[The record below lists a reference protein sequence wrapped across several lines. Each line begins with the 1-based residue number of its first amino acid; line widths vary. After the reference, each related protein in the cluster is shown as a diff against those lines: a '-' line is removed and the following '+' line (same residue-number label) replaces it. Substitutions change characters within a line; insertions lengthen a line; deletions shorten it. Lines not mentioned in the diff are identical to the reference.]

1 MKRPLALV
9 CVLIALSSVA
19 FAFSFGHAGYRM
31 WNKHDCKAL
40 IRNNDAYCKTG
51 DCKALI
57 RNNDAYCD
65 SGDCKAYLRNNDAY
79 CETKPCKAF
88 IRNNDAYCGG

>member
-1 MKRPLALV
+1 MRRSLALV
-9 CVLIALSSVA
+9 FVLTALSSAALA
-19 FAFSFGHAGYRM
+19 FGVRHAGYRM
-31 WNKHDCKAL
+31 WNKHDCRAL

-65 SGDCKAYLRNNDAY
+65 SGDCKAVL
-79 CETKPCKAF
+79 
-88 IRNNDAYCGG
+88 RNNDAYCGG